1 MKNMTVKQRRLI
13 IRAALTVVW
22 IGLGILLFV
31 LNRGH
36 TLLVDNR
43 NVEPG
48 LRTPDLIKVTVDK
61 GKTLE
66 FFRGD
71 RDLFDVGGGRHRIR
85 VEFSD
90 GKPPFEA
97 RFSLPLGPD
106 MFLLSIPKM
115 INGVEPYIEVFRS
128 RPEPRAG
135 DAEALET
142 ETGAAP

>member
-1 MKNMTVKQRRLI
+1 MKNMTVKQRRRI
-13 IRAALTVVW
+13 IRAALIVVW

-43 NVEPG
+43 NVEAPG
-48 LRTPDLIKVTVDK
+48 LRAPDLIKVTVDK

-66 FFRGD
+66 LFRGD
-71 RDLFDVGGGRHRIR
+71 RDLFDLGGGRHRIR

-90 GKPPFEA
+90 GSPPFEA

-115 INGVEPYIEVFRS
+115 LNGVEPYIEVFSS
-128 RPEPRAG
+128 RPESRNDEG
-135 DAEALET
+135 GEISR
-142 ETGAAP
+142 